1 MRVGLGISSGSD
13 DGERHD
19 VTDHEGLLPSE
30 LIGRKRDGHE
40 LTDAQLRT
48 LIEGMLAD
56 EVSEAQIAALLMAG
70 VLQGFTEAEAK
81 SLATILWE
89 SGVTLDLSSLSGPTI
104 DKHSTG
110 GVGDGTTLIVA
121 PLVAAAGGHMVKLSG
136 RGLGH
141 TGGTLDKL
149 EAIPG
154 FDVALDPERMLEIA
168 AHVGCVVAAQ
178 TERIVPAD
186 RMLYALRDLTGTVES
201 TALIASSVMSK
212 KLASGAQ
219 TIVLDVKAGDGAF
232 MRDTRRA
239 QELAEL
245 CVEIAQDAGRR
256 CAALVTDME
265 QPLGRRIGN
274 ASEVAEAI
282 RLLSESP
289 SGRLAEVALELA
301 TLALSEARPRAGGR
315 DAADEV
321 RSDLVTRWERG
332 EAMERLEQMIAMQ
345 GGDAEVCNDPTSIL
359 PTAPVQREVVATAGG
374 TVQAMPARQIG
385 ETVARLGAGRARK
398 GDDVDP
404 AVGVDL
410 DVEIGDTVEPGQR
423 LALVHARSAEDAQR
437 AVNGIQAA
445 IALGDATPRDVIH
458 ARVLRG

>member
-1 MRVGLGISSGSD
+1 MAD
-13 DGERHD
+13 N
-19 VTDHEGLLPSE
+19 EGLLPSE

-40 LTDAQLRT
+40 LTEGQLRG
-48 LIEGMLAD
+48 LVEGMLAD

-70 VLQGFTEAEAK
+70 VIQGFTVAEAK
-81 SLATILWE
+81 ALTAILWE
-89 SGVTLDLSSLSGPTI
+89 SGETLDLSSLSGPTI

-121 PLVAAAGGHMVKLSG
+121 PLIAAAGGQMVKLSG

-154 FDVALDPERMLEIA
+154 FDVSLEPQQMLEIA
-168 AHVGCVVAAQ
+168 EHVGCVVAAQ
-178 TERIVPAD
+178 TERLVPAD
-186 RMLYALRDLTGTVES
+186 RTLYALRDLTGTVES

-212 KLASGAQ
+212 KLAAGAQ

-232 MRDTRRA
+232 MADPRRA
-239 QELAEL
+239 EELAEL
-245 CVEIAQDAGRR
+245 CVDIAQDAGRR

-282 RLLSESP
+282 RLLSAP
-289 SGRLAEVALELA
+289 PTGRLAEVSLELA
-301 TLALSEARPRAGGR
+301 TLALSEARPQAGGG
-315 DAADEV
+315 DAAEQV
-321 RSDLVTRWERG
+321 RDDLVARWERG
-332 EAMERLEQMIAMQ
+332 EAMERLEQMIATQ
-345 GGDAEVCNDPTSIL
+345 GGDAEVCNDPDAIL
-359 PTAPVQREVVATAGG
+359 ASAPVQREVVATAGG
-374 TVQAMPARQIG
+374 TVSAVPARQIG
-385 ETVARLGAGRARK
+385 AVVARLGAGRARK
-398 GDDVDP
+398 GDDIDP

-410 DVEIGDTVEPGQR
+410 DVEIGDEVSAGQR

-437 AVNGIQAA
+437 AVTGLQSA
-445 IALGDATPRDVIH
+445 IALGDAAARDVIH
-458 ARVLRG
+458 TRVLRG